1 MSIDRG
7 QVQTGVIRWIGFWL
21 KELKT
26 TTVTQ
31 HHTAIYPQTKTEPRP
46 CPSLALL
53 VALPGALGS
62 IA

>member
-1 MSIDRG
+1 MSFYHG
-7 QVQTGVIRWIGFWL
+7 LFQTFIIRWIGFLL

-53 VALPGALGS
+53 IALPVAL
-62 IA
+62 